1 MSRKIKTLLS
11 RVLLSTFIFLLVT
24 PAFAMYTYEENAL
37 PTLTEEKYNI
47 VLYVTESCALLLDEQ
62 SQQTHNTDPS
72 GVSITLPVTVRNTD
86 GLTQTTIDLT
96 NTSCLKNVVLVTGPN
111 PQISISFPWGVSVSG
126 IGSQGISCKTT
137 LTAVLY
143 KRG

>member
-11 RVLLSTFIFLLVT
+11 RILLSTFIFLLVT

-47 VLYVTESCALLLDEQ
+47 VLYVTESCALLLDEH

-72 GVSITLPVTVRNTD
+72 GA
-86 GLTQTTIDLT
+86 
-96 NTSCLKNVVLVTGPN
+96 
-111 PQISISFPWGVSVSG
+111 SISFPWGVSVSG

-143 KRG
+143 K